1 MIIEGED
8 LLLPR
13 EPDISDLISL
23 RVIKAEIVMGTSD
36 ADEKVLLTFDND
48 WQLEVGTSEWLSVTI
63 KQGNAR
69 PTTAGA

>member
-1 MIIEGED
+1 MIVTGED
-8 LLLPR
+8 SLLPR
-13 EPDISDLISL
+13 EPEIGDLVGL
-23 RVIKAEIVMGTSD
+23 CVVKAEMIAGTGD